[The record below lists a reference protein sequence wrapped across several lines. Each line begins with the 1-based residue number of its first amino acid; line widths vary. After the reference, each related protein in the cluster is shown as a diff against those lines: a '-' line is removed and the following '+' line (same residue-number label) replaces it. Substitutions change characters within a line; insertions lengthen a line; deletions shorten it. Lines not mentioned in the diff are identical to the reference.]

1 MVADDALYGQHSSRP
16 CGGVKLTIKGSLYI
30 MFKYTVCFVKKDNE
44 ILMLNREKAPIMGV
58 WNGVGGKIENGE
70 TPDIGARREVFEET
84 DIEVEPYFSKGTVIW
99 ETPEGELDGIYVY
112 LYEVDADL
120 IYETPKKTREG
131 ILEWKSIEW
140 ILHPENLGI
149 AEMVAQYLP
158 VLLKKEG
165 NYTFTYKNGQ
175 TYHS

>member
-1 MVADDALYGQHSSRP
+1 
-16 CGGVKLTIKGSLYI
+16 

-70 TPDIGARREVFEET
+70 TPDIGAQREVFEET
-84 DIEVEPYFSKGTVIW
+84 DIEVETFFSKGTVTW

-131 ILEWKSIEW
+131 ILEWKSIDW
-140 ILHPENLGI
+140 ILHPLNLGI

-158 VLLKKEG
+158 VLLEKEG
-165 NYTFTYKNGQ
+165 NYKFTYKNGQ
-175 TYHS
+175 MYHS